1 MKATRLITFVIL
13 LYFTSIVCAQT
24 YISMRPNWT
33 FNTPPS
39 EDSSYEYYVSKGVGN
54 SEKEARKDAFIIAIK
69 EAQLRIGV
77 GSNSSEVFKAFQT
90 SEKDFNV
97 IAIEYA
103 IPMREVC
110 YFSEKSKD
118 GAYYYYQLLQIA
130 IRGNV
135 VPHFRPFAGDCYDF
149 SKAKEL
155 REILKEEY
163 KEQIAEQK
171 RIDKEEQIKKEREKK
186 KEVREQKRAHME
198 EIMDYDRGRYVA
210 WGIAG
215 AGYPWNLVSSIEWRW
230 GGIIGLG
237 LYGDIGMDFTHC
249 GVEGWNKDPITAI
262 HFRYA
267 GGLKFYPYRG
277 IFLDCGYGT
286 ICPAKAK
293 SKDFD
298 SNHGVLFHVG
308 YNLYLPGDKTTISHW
323 ETGSRI
329 TGFFLGVSG
338 GASYD
343 VKNKVYAPSI
353 NLKIG
358 MAWGW

>member
-1 MKATRLITFVIL
+1 MKKKLLITFAIL
-13 LYFTSIVCAQT
+13 LYSTSIVYAQT

-54 SEKEARKDAFIIAIK
+54 SEKEARKDAFIIAVK
-69 EAQLRIGV
+69 EAQSRIGV
-77 GSNSSEVFKAFQT
+77 GSNSSEIFKAFQV

-97 IAIEYA
+97 IANEYA

-135 VPHFRPFAGDCYDF
+135 VPRFRPYTGDCYDF

-171 RIDKEEQIKKEREKK
+171 RIEKEEQIKREEEKK
-186 KEVREQKRAHME
+186 RQAREQKRANLK
-198 EIMDYDRGRYVA
+198 EIMEYDRGRYVA

-249 GVEGWNKDPITAI
+249 GVERRLNDDIPITAT

-298 SNHGVLFHVG
+298 SSHGVLFHAG
-308 YNLYLPGDKTTISHW
+308 YNLYLPCSG
-323 ETGSRI
+323 I